1 MRIYCERIKDLRTEN
16 GLSLLALSEKTNI
29 PRATL
34 SRLESGRTD
43 IKGDQLIALSNFY
56 KISADYIL
64 GLED

>member
-1 MRIYCERIKDLRTEN
+1 MRIYCERIKDLRKDN
-16 GLSLLALSEKTNI
+16 GLTLVELSEKTNI
-29 PRATL
+29 PITTL

-56 KISADYIL
+56 KISTDYIL

>member
-1 MRIYCERIKDLRTEN
+1 MRIYCERIKDLRKDNKLTLVE
-16 GLSLLALSEKTNI
+16 LSEKTNI
-29 PRATL
+29 PITTL